1 MAMWKTRLRYGIF
14 VIIFFLLLFYFAKPF
29 LLYSMLILIIFG
41 VLDVVLIQRDAS
53 NLQMKIKADNSGS
66 VEEGL
71 HLEVH
76 IWSERYLFTCKSIQT
91 NLIIRN
97 EMFDSIREECL
108 MFHLNGRDNRY
119 EIPLEMKRCGEV
131 SIECESMQIKDVLG
145 ILPKRI
151 KPFPGMRTVVYPG
164 RMNLQVELS
173 QATIGAP
180 RSEGMMQNRKGND
193 PSEMFDIRDYV
204 PGDDIRSIHWKLS
217 SKTDSL
223 ILRQASEPSHYNVV
237 ILPDYGLDQLDE
249 YASEKEFNGAVA
261 AGIEVGKKLLR
272 QNVQFCMAVPAE
284 DGLHVYEVQ
293 NEWDLQQMIPQW
305 LHMTVMKN
313 AGAGLQY
320 FVTQHMEQHFTRL
333 LILSA
338 GEYRQNLGVL
348 ENRIGISVLN
358 VSEDTENVYTIRS
371 GSSEIV
377 ELPAVPGKGETYR
390 IIC

>member
-1 MAMWKTRLRYGIF
+1 MWKTRLRYGIF
-14 VIIFFLLLFYFAKPF
+14 VIIFFILLFYFAKPF
-29 LLYSMLILIIFG
+29 LLYSMLILVAFG
-41 VLDVVLIQRDAS
+41 VLDVLLIQRDAS
-53 NLQMKIKADNSGS
+53 NLQMTIKAGKKVSTED
-66 VEEGL
+66 GL
-71 HLEVH
+71 HLDVH
-76 IWSERYLFTCKSIQT
+76 IWSERYLFTCKSVQADFVIY
-91 NLIIRN
+91 N
-97 EMFDSIREECL
+97 EMFDSVREECL
-108 MFHLNGRDNRY
+108 VFHLNGRDNCY
-119 EIPLEMKRCGEV
+119 EIPLEMERCGEV
-131 SIECESMQIKDVLG
+131 CIRCESMQIKDVLG

-151 KPFPGMRTVVYPG
+151 KPFPEMRTVVYPG
-164 RMNLQVELS
+164 RMNLQIALS
-173 QATIGAP
+173 QATIGTP

-204 PGDDIRSIHWKLS
+204 PGDDVRSIHWKLS
-217 SKTDSL
+217 SKTDTL

-237 ILPDYGLDQLDE
+237 ILADYGREQLGE

-261 AGIEVGKKLLR
+261 AGIEVGKRLLQ
-272 QNVQFCMAVPAE
+272 QNVPFCMAVPAA
-284 DGLHVYEVQ
+284 DGLHIYEIQ
-293 NEWDLQQMIPQW
+293 NEWELQQMIPQW
-305 LHMTVMKN
+305 LHITVMQN

-320 FVTQHMEQHFTRL
+320 FVTQHMEQYFTRL

-377 ELPAVPGKGETYR
+377 ELPAEPGKGETYR